1 MAAQASILPKKQQ
14 NRRTEQ
20 AAAPVEEQI
29 RLRAYQIYLQRGDQ
43 SGSEI
48 QDWLQAEAEL
58 TSATD
63 TK

>member
-1 MAAQASILPKKQQ
+1 MAAQASILSKKQ
-14 NRRTEQ
+14 NRRSEH
-20 AAAPVEEQI
+20 AASPAEEQI
-29 RLRAYQIYLQRGDQ
+29 RLRAYQLYLQRGGQ

-58 TSATD
+58 SSGID

>member
-1 MAAQASILPKKQQ
+1 MAAQASILSKKQQ

-20 AAAPVEEQI
+20 ALTPAQEQI
-29 RLRAYQIYLQRGDQ
+29 RTRAYQIYLQRGGQ

-48 QDWLQAEAEL
+48 EDWLQAEAEL
-58 TSATD
+58 SAATD